1 MSRETLEIVGLAHER
16 LNEGDIDGLIA
27 ICDGDFELDMSARL
41 LNPETYRGHEGIR
54 RFYREVCEV
63 WEEFRWEP
71 LRFFEAAD
79 KVVVLLHS
87 HGRGRGSGLEMARDA
102 AMVWT
107 VREDRAASVRF
118 YIDQTEALE
127 AAGLSE

>member
-1 MSRETLEIVGLAHER
+1 MVTSSSKCPPGCSTPRP
-16 LNEGDIDGLIA
+16 IA
-27 ICDGDFELDMSARL
+27 G
-41 LNPETYRGHEGIR
+41 TKGIR
-54 RFYREVCEV
+54 RFYREVSEV
-63 WEEFRWEP
+63 SEEFCWEP
-71 LRFFEAAD
+71 LRLVEAAD

-107 VREDRAASVRF
+107 VREDRAVSVRF
-118 YIDQTEALE
+118 YIDRAEALQ

>member
-1 MSRETLEIVGLAHER
+1 MSQQNVEIVGLAHER
-16 LNEGDIDGLIA
+16 LNAGDINGVIA
-27 ICDGDFELDMSARL
+27 LCDGDFELGMSARV

-54 RFYREVCEV
+54 RFHREVCEV
-63 WEEFRWEP
+63 WEEFRWERV
-71 LRFFEAAD
+71 RFVEAAD

-107 VREDRAASVRF
+107 VRKDRAVSVRF
-118 YIDQTEALE
+118 YIDRAEALA

>member
-1 MSRETLEIVGLAHER
+1 MSQETLEIVGLAHER

-27 ICDGDFELDMSARL
+27 LCDGDFELDMSARL

-107 VREDRAASVRF
+107 AREDRVVSVRF
-118 YIDQTEALE
+118 YIDQGEALE